1 MGMMSA
7 RHVVSAC
14 LAASVLGVGTFSS
27 SSQSN
32 ASMKVTG
39 EEWPHFGGD
48 KSFDRYSPLAQ
59 ITRDNVKDL
68 KILWRRPAV
77 DAQLR
82 KAYPDVTASAY
93 FRSTPAMIGGKLYAP
108 NGVGLLEAFD
118 ASTGETVWVQ
128 EPFHPSL
135 KEAAGESTRGASY
148 WRDPS
153 GADEARLVFSRGEY
167 LYAVNAKTG
176 KLFRDFGELGRV
188 SLNRH
193 TADEAPY
200 FSWNPPIVVNDVIVV
215 GGNGG
220 GKAGGGYGDSG
231 FVKEAAPED
240 IRGYDVRTGKQLWT
254 FHVVPQPGEPGH
266 ETWANDSWK
275 VAGNMAVWSSIT
287 ADEELG
293 YVYLPLTAP
302 TASYY
307 GGWRPGDNL
316 YSNSL
321 VALNAKTGKLVWHFQ
336 MVHHDIWEYDNV
348 GPPVLGD
355 ITVDG
360 RRIKAV
366 MQASKTA
373 FLYVFDRVTGK
384 PVWPIEERPVP
395 QSTVPREHTSRTQ
408 PFPTKPPP
416 FDRQGITDDD
426 LIDFTPALRA
436 EAREIVKPFVIG
448 PIFTPGSLRS
458 EEPGGKKGTIVLPGW
473 YGGANWN
480 TGAFDPETA
489 RYYAVSVTAPVV
501 YDLVKPIV
509 RPKDPKPTMEYSVD
523 AGARAGSRHVDLKG
537 PQGLPLTK
545 PPYGRITAYDMNAG
559 EKLWTVANGDGP
571 RNHPLLKDLN
581 LPPLGS
587 PGRPVPLLTK
597 TLLFVG
603 EGSEV
608 VFNSAGG
615 KKFRAYDKATGQV
628 VWEIELPAGTTGA
641 PMTYMSKGKQYI
653 VMPVGSKE
661 HEPEWVALGLP

>member
-1 MGMMSA
+1 MISA
-7 RHVVSAC
+7 RQVVSAC
-14 LAASVLGVGTFSS
+14 LAAGVLGVGTFSS
-27 SSQSN
+27 RTQN
-32 ASMKVTG
+32 GTPMPVAG

-48 KSFDRYSPLAQ
+48 KSFTRYSPLAQ
-59 ITRDNVKDL
+59 ITRDNVKNL

-82 KAYPDVTASAY
+82 KAFPDVTASAY
-93 FRSTPAMIGGKLYAP
+93 FRSTPAMVGGMLYAP

-118 ASTGETVWVQ
+118 ASTGETRWVQ
-128 EPFHPSL
+128 EPFHPTM

-148 WRDPS
+148 WR
-153 GADEARLVFSRGEY
+153 GKADEDARVVFSRGEY

-176 KLFRDFGELGRV
+176 KLFRDFGDLGRV
-188 SLNRH
+188 SLDRA
-193 TADEAPY
+193 TSDQAPY

-220 GKAGGGYGDSG
+220 GKVGGGYGDGG

-240 IRGYDVRTGKQLWT
+240 IRGYDVRTGKPLWT
-254 FHVVPQPGEPGH
+254 FHVVPRPGEPGH
-266 ETWANDSWK
+266 DSWGNDSWK
-275 VAGNMAVWSSIT
+275 AAGNLAVWSSIA

-316 YSNSL
+316 YSDSL
-321 VALNAKTGKLVWHFQ
+321 VALNAKTGALVWHFQ
-336 MVHHDIWEYDNV
+336 MVHHDLWEYDNV
-348 GPPVLGD
+348 GPPTLGD

-360 RRIKAV
+360 RRIKAII
-366 MQASKTA
+366 QASKTA

-395 QSTVPREHTSRTQ
+395 QSTVPGERSSPTQ

-436 EAREIVKPFVIG
+436 EAREIVRPFVMG
-448 PIFTPGSLRS
+448 PIFTPGSVRS
-458 EEPGGKKGTIVLPGW
+458 DDPDGKKGTIVLPGW

-480 TGAFDPETA
+480 NGAFDPETG
-489 RYYAVSVTAPVV
+489 RYYALSVTSPVV
-501 YDLVKPIV
+501 YDLVKPM
-509 RPKDPKPTMEYSVD
+509 PKAQDPKPTMEYGIDV
-523 AGARAGSRHVDLKG
+523 GQRGGGRHFDLKG

-545 PPYGRITAYDMNAG
+545 PPYGRITAYDMNKG
-559 EKLWTVANGDGP
+559 EKLWTIANGDGP
-571 RNHPLLKDLN
+571 RDHPLLKPLN
-581 LPPLGS
+581 LPPLGA

-597 TLLFVG
+597 TLLFIG

-608 VFNSAGG
+608 VFGSAGG
-615 KKFRAYDKATGQV
+615 KKFRAYDKATGQMV
-628 VWEIELPAGTTGA
+628 SEIELPAGTTGA

-653 VMPVGSKE
+653 VVPVGSKD
-661 HEPEWVALGLP
+661 HEPEWIALGLP